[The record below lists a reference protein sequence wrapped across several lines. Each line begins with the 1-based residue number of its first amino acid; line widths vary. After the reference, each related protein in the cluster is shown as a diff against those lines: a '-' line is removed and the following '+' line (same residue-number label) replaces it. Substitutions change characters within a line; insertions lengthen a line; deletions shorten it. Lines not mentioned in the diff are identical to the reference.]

1 MSRPSTGPGRPALVE
16 GRARGLAALL
26 VLYLIIA
33 HVIPNPN
40 GITPQGWR
48 QTAIFITVIAG
59 MVTEP
64 IHASALVLIGLTAMA
79 ANGTPIREVLGGFAE
94 PSVWLVLVAMMIA
107 KVMLDT
113 GLARRIALLFVRAV
127 GKTSLGVA
135 YALQMTD
142 VTLASGVPSIT
153 ARSAGMVLPIGR
165 SIAELFDSHPLNESR
180 LRLGAYLV
188 AAMYQGSAVACSMF
202 ITGQASNLLGANL
215 ALKLVNVEVTAPSWF
230 AAAIVPGLLSC
241 LVVPWITY
249 RVLPPQITHTPEAP
263 GFAKTELQKMGRLTR
278 QEWITLAVF
287 VSVGLL
293 WLTTVFH
300 RLDVTLVALAGLAVL
315 LITGTMTWQT
325 AAAERSAWDV
335 FIWYGGMLRMGE
347 LLNATGST
355 RIFAE
360 YVAGLFGGIPWQVVL
375 LAILIIFFY
384 AHYFF
389 ASITAHMLAMF
400 PPFVAVL
407 IGIGVPPLLAVYS
420 LLCLANLTA
429 GLTHYGTTT
438 GPILFGTGYV
448 TRVEWWKVGFW
459 VSVANL
465 VIWLTVGYAWW
476 KFLGFW

>member
-1 MSRPSTGPGRPALVE
+1 MSRS
-16 GRARGLAALL
+16 RGLAALVL
-26 VLYLIIA
+26 LYLFIA
-33 HVIPNPN
+33 HVIPAPE

-48 QTAIFITVIAG
+48 QTAIFICVIAG
-59 MVTEP
+59 MVSEP
-64 IHASALVLIGLTAMA
+64 IHASALVLVGLTAMA
-79 ANGTPIREVLGGFAE
+79 ANGTPMREVLGGYAE
-94 PSVWLVLVAMMIA
+94 PSVWLVLVAMLIA
-107 KVMLDT
+107 RMMLDC
-113 GLARRIALLFVRAV
+113 GLARRIALLFVRLV

-180 LRLGAYLV
+180 RRLGAFLV
-188 AAMYQGSAVACSMF
+188 AAMYQGSAVACAMF
-202 ITGQASNLLGANL
+202 ITGQASNLLGASL
-215 ALKLVNVEVTAPSWF
+215 ALKLTNVEVTAPSWF

-249 RVLPPQITHTPEAP
+249 RVLRPEVTHTPEAP
-263 GFAKTELQKMGRLTR
+263 NFARSELQKMGPLS
-278 QEWITLAVF
+278 QSEWITLIVF
-287 VSVGLL
+287 TTVGLL

-300 RLDVTLVALAGLAVL
+300 RLDVTLVALAGMAVL
-315 LITGTMTWQT
+315 LVTGTMTWQT
-325 AAAERSAWDV
+325 AATERSAWDV

-347 LLNATGST
+347 LLNNTGST
-355 RIFAE
+355 RVLAE
-360 YVAGLFGGIPWQVVL
+360 NVASLFTGIPWAVVL
-375 LAILIIFFY
+375 IAILIIYFY

-407 IGIGVPPLLAVYS
+407 IGIGVPPQLAVYS
-420 LLCLANLTA
+420 LICLANLTA

-448 TRVEWWKVGFW
+448 TRAEWWRVGFI
-459 VSVANL
+459 VSLANMT
-465 VIWLTVGYAWW
+465 IWLTVGFAWW
-476 KFLGFW
+476 KYLGFW

>member
-1 MSRPSTGPGRPALVE
+1 MSRS
-16 GRARGLAALL
+16 RGLAALV
-26 VLYLIIA
+26 VLYLLIA
-33 HVIPNPN
+33 HVIPAPAT
-40 GITPQGWR
+40 ITPQGWR
-48 QTAIFITVIAG
+48 QTAIFICVIAG

-64 IHASALVLIGLTAMA
+64 LHASALVLVGLTAMA
-79 ANGTPIREVLGGFAE
+79 ANGTPMREILGGYAE
-94 PSVWLVLVAMMIA
+94 PSVWLVLVAMLIA
-107 KVMLDT
+107 KMMLDC

-165 SIAELFDSHPLNESR
+165 SIAELFDSQPNHESR
-180 LRLGAYLV
+180 RRLGAFLV
-188 AAMYQGSAVACSMF
+188 AAMYQGSAVACAMF

-215 ALKLVNVEVTAPSWF
+215 ALKLANVEVTAPAGSWRRSSPACSRAWSCRGSPTACCVRKSPTHPRRRPSRAPSCRRWGRS
-230 AAAIVPGLLSC
+230 AAANGSPCWCS
-241 LVVPWITY
+241 P
-249 RVLPPQITHTPEAP
+249 AS
-263 GFAKTELQKMGRLTR
+263 A
-278 QEWITLAVF
+278 
-287 VSVGLL
+287 SL

-300 RLDVTLVALAGLAVL
+300 RLDVTLVAFDGLAVL
-315 LITGTMTWQT
+315 LVTGTMTWQT

-355 RIFAE
+355 RVLAE
-360 YVAGLFGGIPWQVVL
+360 NVAGMFVGIPWQVVL
-375 LAILIIFFY
+375 IAILIIFFY
-384 AHYFF
+384 THYFF

-407 IGIGVPPLLAVYS
+407 IGIGVPPQLAVYS

-438 GPILFGTGYV
+438 GPILFGVGYV
-448 TRVEWWKVGFW
+448 TRAEWWRVGFV
-459 VSVANL
+459 VSVANM
-465 VIWLTVGYAWW
+465 VIWLTAGFAWW

>member
-1 MSRPSTGPGRPALVE
+1 MSRS
-16 GRARGLAALL
+16 RGLAALVL
-26 VLYLIIA
+26 LYLLIA
-33 HVIPNPN
+33 HVVPVPET
-40 GITPQGWR
+40 ITPQGWR
-48 QTAIFITVIAG
+48 QTAIFICVIAG

-64 IHASALVLIGLTAMA
+64 IHASALVLVGLTAMA
-79 ANGTPIREVLGGFAE
+79 ANGSTIREVLGGYSE

-107 KVMLDT
+107 KMMLDC

-165 SIAELFDSHPLNESR
+165 SIAELFDSHPNTESR
-180 LRLGAYLV
+180 RRLGAFLV
-188 AAMYQGSAVACSMF
+188 AAMYQGSTVACAMF
-202 ITGQASNLLGANL
+202 ITGQASNLLGASL
-215 ALKLVNVEVTAPSWF
+215 ALKLANVEVTAPSWF

-241 LVVPWITY
+241 LVVPWLTY
-249 RVLPPQITHTPEAP
+249 RVLRPEVTYTPEAP
-263 GFAKTELQKMGRLTR
+263 TFARSELLKMGPLTR
-278 QEWITLAVF
+278 PEWITLAVF
-287 VSVGLL
+287 ASVGIL

-300 RLDVTLVALAGLAVL
+300 GLDVTLVAFVGMAVL
-315 LITGTMTWQT
+315 LVTGTMTWQT

-355 RIFAE
+355 RVLAE
-360 YVAGLFGGIPWQVVL
+360 NVAGMFTGIPWQVVL
-375 LAILIIFFY
+375 IAILIIFFY
-384 AHYFF
+384 THYFF

-407 IGIGVPPLLAVYS
+407 IGIGVPPQLAVYS

-438 GPILFGTGYV
+438 GPILFGVGYV
-448 TRVEWWKVGFW
+448 TRAEWWRVGFI
-459 VSVANL
+459 VSVANM
-465 VIWLTVGYAWW
+465 VIWLTAGFAWW

>member
-1 MSRPSTGPGRPALVE
+1 
-16 GRARGLAALL
+16 
-26 VLYLIIA
+26 
-33 HVIPNPN
+33 
-40 GITPQGWR
+40 
-48 QTAIFITVIAG
+48 
-59 MVTEP
+59 
-64 IHASALVLIGLTAMA
+64 
-79 ANGTPIREVLGGFAE
+79 
-94 PSVWLVLVAMMIA
+94 
-107 KVMLDT
+107 MLET

-165 SIAELFDSHPLNESR
+165 SIAELFGSHPSDESR

-215 ALKLVNVEVTAPSWF
+215 ALKLTGVQVTAPSWF

-249 RVLPPQITHTPEAP
+249 RVLPPKITHTPEAP
-263 GFAKTELQKMGRLTR
+263 GFAKSELQKMGRLNR
-278 QEWITLAVF
+278 SEWITLLVF
-287 VSVGLL
+287 ASVGLL

-300 RLDVTLVALAGLAVL
+300 GIDVTLVAFAGLGVL
-315 LITGTMTWQT
+315 LVTGTMTWQT

-360 YVAGLFGGIPWQVVL
+360 NVAGMFGGIPWQVVL
-375 LAILIIFFY
+375 VLILIIFFY

-407 IGIGVPPLLAVYS
+407 IGIGVPAQLAVYS

-448 TRVEWWKVGFW
+448 TRGEWWRVGFF
-459 VSVANL
+459 VSLANVL
-465 VIWLTVGYAWW
+465 IWLTVGYAWW

>member
-1 MSRPSTGPGRPALVE
+1 MSRT
-16 GRARGLAALL
+16 RGLAALV
-26 VLYLIIA
+26 VLYIIIGELIT
-33 HVIPNPN
+33 PPD
-40 GITPQGWR
+40 GITRQGWR
-48 QTAIFITVIAG
+48 QTAIFIGVIAG

-64 IHASALVLIGLTAMA
+64 IHASALVLIGLTAWA
-79 ANGTPIREVLGGFAE
+79 VTGTPMPEVLGGYAQ
-94 PSVWLVLVAMMIA
+94 PSVWLVLVAMLIA
-107 KVMLDT
+107 KMMLDC
-113 GLARRIALLFVRAV
+113 GLARRIALLFVRMV

-153 ARSAGMVLPIGR
+153 ARSAGMVLPVGR
-165 SIAELFDSHPLNESR
+165 SIAELFDSRPDHTR

-188 AAMYQGSAVACSMF
+188 AAMYQGSAVACAMF
-202 ITGQASNLLGANL
+202 ITGQASNLLGASL
-215 ALKLVNVEVTAPSWF
+215 ALKLANIQVTAPSWF
-230 AAAIVPGLLSC
+230 MAAIVPGLLSC

-249 RVLPPQITHTPEAP
+249 RVLTPEVTHTPEAP
-263 GFAKTELQKMGRLTR
+263 AFARDELKKMGRLSR
-278 QEWITLAVF
+278 SEWITLLVF
-287 VSVGLL
+287 AGVGIT
-293 WLTTVFH
+293 WLTTVWH
-300 RLDVTLVALAGLAVL
+300 RIDPTLVALAGLAVL
-315 LITGTMTWQT
+315 LATGTMTWQT

-347 LLNATGST
+347 LLNNTGTT
-355 RIFAE
+355 RVFAE
-360 YVAGLFGGIPWQVVL
+360 WVAGMFVGIPWQVVL
-375 LAILIIFFY
+375 IAILIIFFY
-384 AHYFF
+384 THYFF

-448 TRVEWWKVGFW
+448 TRAEWWKVGFF
-459 VSVANL
+459 VSIANVL
-465 VIWLTVGYAWW
+465 IWLTAGFAWW

>member
-1 MSRPSTGPGRPALVE
+1 MSRS
-16 GRARGLAALL
+16 RGLAALV
-26 VLYLIIA
+26 VLYLFIA
-33 HVIPNPN
+33 HVIPVPES
-40 GITPQGWR
+40 ITPQGWR
-48 QTAIFITVIAG
+48 QTAIFICVIAG

-64 IHASALVLIGLTAMA
+64 IHASALVLVGLTAMA
-79 ANGTPIREVLGGFAE
+79 ANGSTMREILGGYAE
-94 PSVWLVLVAMMIA
+94 PSVWLVLVAMLIA
-107 KVMLDT
+107 KMMLDC

-165 SIAELFDSHPLNESR
+165 SIAELFDSHPNTESR
-180 LRLGAYLV
+180 RRLGAFLV
-188 AAMYQGSAVACSMF
+188 AAMYQGSAVACAMF

-249 RVLPPQITHTPEAP
+249 RVLRPEVTYTPEAP
-263 GFAKTELQKMGRLTR
+263 TFASAELQKMGSLTR
-278 QEWITLAVF
+278 PEWITLLVF
-287 VSVGLL
+287 ASVGIL

-300 RLDVTLVALAGLAVL
+300 RLDVTLVAFAGMTVL
-315 LITGTMTWQT
+315 LVTGTMTWQT

-355 RIFAE
+355 RVLAE
-360 YVAGLFGGIPWQVVL
+360 NVAAMFTGIPWQVVL
-375 LAILIIFFY
+375 VAILIIFFY
-384 AHYFF
+384 THYFF

-400 PPFVAVL
+400 PPFVVVL

-438 GPILFGTGYV
+438 GPILFGVGYV
-448 TRVEWWKVGFW
+448 TRAEWWRVGFI
-459 VSVANL
+459 VSVANM
-465 VIWLTVGYAWW
+465 VIWLTAGFAWW